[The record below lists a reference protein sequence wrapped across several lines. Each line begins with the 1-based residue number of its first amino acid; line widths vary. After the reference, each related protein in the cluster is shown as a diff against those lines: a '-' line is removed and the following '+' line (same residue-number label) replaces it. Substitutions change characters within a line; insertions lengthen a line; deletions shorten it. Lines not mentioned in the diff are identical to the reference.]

1 MSIKDLSKEWRIKFL
16 FNKNDLVAQ
25 VLRDSSSWVIAM
37 LIKALTA
44 IESNRRM
51 NESEIFL
58 VGSDGGQRK
67 YPRRREL

>member
-25 VLRDSSSWVIAM
+25 VLRDSSSWVIA
-37 LIKALTA
+37 IKALTA